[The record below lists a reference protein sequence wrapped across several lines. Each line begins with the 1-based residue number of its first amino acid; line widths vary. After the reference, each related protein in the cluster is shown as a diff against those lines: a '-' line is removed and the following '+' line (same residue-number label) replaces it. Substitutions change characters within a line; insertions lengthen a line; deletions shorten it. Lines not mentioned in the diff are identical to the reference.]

1 MWEDVRALLL
11 FPPLFFFLFLSFSV
25 VFNATAMLL
34 GASLFTREPTLT
46 VPVSPCVAV
55 AADGASAPFCC
66 MLLHLAQ
73 VSGQRNPKEAAHNWH
88 QG

>member
-1 MWEDVRALLL
+1 VGRRKGIAVVSAAV
-11 FPPLFFFLFLSFSV
+11 FFLFLSFSV
-25 VFNATAMLL
+25 VFNTTAVLL
-34 GASLFTREPTLT
+34 VRLFFAREPNLT

>member
-1 MWEDVRALLL
+1 MGRRKGIVVVSAAV
-11 FPPLFFFLFLSFSV
+11 FFLFLSFSV

-46 VPVSPCVAV
+46 VPVSPRVAV